1 MGYTIP
7 DQETMIDLA
16 FAFGFD
22 KEMYIVLLNNY
33 YTNNRVEKLKK
44 ILL

>member
-16 FAFGFD
+16 YALGFD
-22 KEMYIVLLNNY
+22 YDMYIALLANY
-33 YTNNRVEKLKK
+33 YTNNRVEKLKN